1 MTVDPTEFRF
11 TSARDGT
18 IRRHVSEPVRVG
30 VGPPRYVKG
39 RGGTTQRKAGRSTIE
54 GLAAVYYDGTPR
66 TEFDMG
72 MGLVER
78 IMPGAFDS
86 VLKSKSS
93 DVVAL
98 FNHNRDLLLGR
109 ESAGT
114 LEIRST
120 KEGLAYRIE
129 PGNTTVGAD
138 VLEHIRRRDVTGSS
152 FSFKPLS
159 ETWTVDKA
167 RKLDIVSINDVKLFD
182 VGPVTLAAYKATTT
196 EAAQARELADLA
208 GRLREYRSRAASVA

>member
-1 MTVDPTEFRF
+1 
-11 TSARDGT
+11 
-18 IRRHVSEPVRVG
+18 
-30 VGPPRYVKG
+30 
-39 RGGTTQRKAGRSTIE
+39 
-54 GLAAVYYDGTPR
+54 
-66 TEFDMG
+66 
-72 MGLVER
+72 
-78 IMPGAFDS
+78 MPGAFDS
-86 VLKSKSS
+86 VLKSPSS

-98 FNHNRDLLLGR
+98 FNHNISLLLGR

-159 ETWTVDKA
+159 ESWTFDRA
-167 RKLDIVSINDVKLFD
+167 RGLDVISIDDVALFD
-182 VGPVTLAAYKATTT
+182 VGPVTLAAYKATVIETS
-196 EAAQARELADLA
+196 QARELADLA